1 MHLIF
6 SLLLSAVLFNNK
18 NKEKVKSGEYTVVG
32 KGNNRKLRDNKT
44 GMYIVT

>member
-1 MHLIF
+1 MHIILG
-6 SLLLSAVLFNNK
+6 LLLAAIFNSG

-32 KGNNRKLRDNKT
+32 KGMNRKLRDNKT